1 MKFQQEKKQEIISYL
16 LEKIAR
22 GDSGISKAAAEN
34 FDVNQN
40 TIHRYLNEL
49 SESGIIERVKYG
61 QYALINK
68 EYTYHL
74 YRSRGD
80 LNTDLHAYSLYLS
93 PYLSDYAANVREI
106 WQYSFSEMFNN
117 VMDHSGAENVIIKIV
132 QNYLKTAVYIT
143 DDGIGIFKKIKDYF
157 GFDTLEDA
165 ISELFKGKLTTDS
178 ANHSGEGIFFTSRIM
193 DSFAILSDSKVF
205 SCDKYD
211 PGIIENVPA
220 ASSGGT
226 CVIMSLS
233 NFSRKKASEIFDRF
247 ADVDSGFTKTRIPMK
262 NMFDT
267 SPISRSQA
275 KRVCYRLDSF
285 QEVVIDFADVEWMG
299 QGFAHQL
306 FVVFQNEHPDIKLV
320 PVNMSTG
327 VEKMY
332 RHVMA

>member
-16 LEKIAR
+16 LEKIAL
-22 GDSGISKAAAEN
+22 GDSGISKVAAEN
-34 FDVNQN
+34 FGVNQN

-49 SESGIIERVKYG
+49 SEAGIIERVKYG

-80 LNTDLHAYSLYLS
+80 LNTDLYAYSLYLS
-93 PYLSDYAANVREI
+93 PLLPDYAANVREI
-106 WQYSFSEMFNN
+106 WEYSFSEMFNN

-132 QNYLKTAVYIT
+132 QNCLKTAVYIT
-143 DDGIGIFKKIKDYF
+143 DDGIGIFRKIKDYF

-178 ANHSGEGIFFTSRIM
+178 VHHSGEGIFFTSRIM
-193 DSFAILSDSKVF
+193 DSFTILSDGKIF

-211 PGIIENVPA
+211 PGIIENVPGDI
-220 ASSGGT
+220 SGGT

-233 NFSRKKASEIFDRF
+233 NYSRKKTSEIFDRF
-247 ADVDSGFTKTRIPMK
+247 ADVDNGFTKTRIPIK
-262 NMFDT
+262 NMFDA

-285 QEVVIDFADVEWMG
+285 QEVEIDFTDVEWMG

-320 PVNMSTG
+320 PVNMSPG